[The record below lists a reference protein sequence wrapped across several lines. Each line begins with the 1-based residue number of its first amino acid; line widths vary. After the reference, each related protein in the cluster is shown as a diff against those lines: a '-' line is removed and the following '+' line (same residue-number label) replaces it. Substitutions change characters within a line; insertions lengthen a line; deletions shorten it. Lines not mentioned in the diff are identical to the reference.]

1 MLVVFHLVDLIGISL
16 MISGMFSI
24 FLCAHW
30 SLVLSSL
37 KKYVLKSFAYFST
50 ELYIFLLLSCK
61 RTSRFKSCV
70 THMICRCFLLLC
82 GLSFFLMMSF
92 AVHMLFILMKSTIY
106 FLFYLCLDFFL
117 LIVLRISK
125 DLLELPK
132 MNRWFVEFHCLL
144 KWFEQEIFVK
154 YHCQWITK
162 FLKDALGK
170 TMNETRTGP
179 YCGVFDV
186 NILLHP
192 CYTVRLCSC
201 PVGYLQLVRVCMCC
215 FLILI

>member
-1 MLVVFHLVDLIGISL
+1 MCPLITCI
-16 MISGMFSI
+16 
-24 FLCAHW
+24 
-30 SLVLSSL
+30 SSL
-37 KKYVLKSFAYFST
+37 KKCLLKSFACVST
-50 ELYIFLLLSCK
+50 ELFIFLLLSCK

-70 THMICRCFLLLC
+70 THMICRYYPVPWVV
-82 GLSFFLMMSF
+82 FFLNDVLCSAHAF
-92 AVHMLFILMKSTIY
+92 HFDEIHFIY
-106 FLFYLCLDFFL
+106 FLFCLCLDFFL

-125 DLLELPK
+125 DLLELRK
-132 MNRWFVEFHCLL
+132 MNRGFVEFQWLV

-170 TMNETRTGP
+170 TMNETRTGS

-192 CYTVRLCSC
+192 CHTVRLLVPGCG
-201 PVGYLQLVRVCMCC
+201 VGS
-215 FLILI
+215 